1 MSMTWMEWVAAAS
14 YLWSVWLLA
23 HNKPLGWWI
32 GLIGTFLYIWIFYVV
47 WLPGEILIQSYFLL
61 TSLWGIWI
69 WLHGGEKSAEKPVE
83 RISKPQKIGA
93 GVVFVIGWAGFYWAF
108 SAMEGKVPFWDSF
121 TTIVSFIAQY
131 FLVKRYVE
139 SWHLWL
145 VVDVVYV
152 PLYASRG
159 LYVTAG
165 LYAIFLWMAYRG
177 LKNFQAEWIKEQ
189 RSKGFDT
196 IE

>member
-1 MSMTWMEWVAAAS
+1 MTWMEWVAAVS

-23 HNKPLGWWI
+23 NNKPLGWWI
-32 GLIGTFLYIWIFYVV
+32 GLIGTLLYIWIFYVV
-47 WLPGEILIQSYFLL
+47 WLPGEMLIQAYFLL
-61 TSLWGIWI
+61 TSLCGIWI
-69 WLHGGEKSAEKPVE
+69 WLRGGDKSTEKPVE
-83 RISKPQKIGA
+83 HITKPIFIISSI
-93 GVVFVIGWAGFYWAF
+93 VFILGWAGFYWLF

-145 VVDVVYV
+145 IVDVVYV

-165 LYAIFLWMAYRG
+165 LYAIFLFLAYRG

-189 RSKGFDT
+189 K
-196 IE
+196 I